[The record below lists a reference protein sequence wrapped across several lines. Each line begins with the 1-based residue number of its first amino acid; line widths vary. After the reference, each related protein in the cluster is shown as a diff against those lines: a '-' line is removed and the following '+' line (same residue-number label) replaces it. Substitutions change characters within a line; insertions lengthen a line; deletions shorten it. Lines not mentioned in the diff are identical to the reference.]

1 MRSKSSSKLS
11 LVVLLGTLGLGLSSV
26 AKADLYV
33 NWVSAHKKLDCPSTC
48 GQTGLKFPIPTG
60 IDRNLPKA
68 KPSFFICI
76 TQKKGKAWH
85 PGFNTWEQNTCT
97 TAFGDEVYHGDRY
110 YCLCTN
116 NTRPKIFR

>member
-33 NWVSAHKKLDCPSTC
+33 NWIVAYDKQDCPSTC
-48 GQTGLKFPIPTG
+48 GQTRSLKFSMPTG
-60 IDRNLPKA
+60 IDHNNG
-68 KPSFFICI
+68 KPSFFICV
-76 TQKKGKAWH
+76 TRKERGGEWRT
-85 PGFNTWEQNTCT
+85 GFNTWEQNTCT

-116 NTRPKIFR
+116 NPRSKIFR